1 MKLKPLLAALLIG
14 TSLAGCKFPA
24 QQSQAKAPTP
34 LTWLSVP
41 ALPIIEDATMSLAP
55 TFQGKRTE
63 QFMPQICGMARGE
76 LSQAEVNAQ
85 LAKMGIDSTRI
96 PRQSQDAT
104 ALLVNGDRAGQ
115 ATACAAY
122 QATDVLMAVN
132 LGAFLK
138 ASPAP
143 DEKSAEKAPKQPQ
156 QPQLDDNALASVL
169 PIKIA
174 QARVNADIFALIARN
189 LQRTPGLSVAEYRER
204 ARDLFGRL
212 APTYLAR
219 VPAKMPPATT
229 RYQLVGLDDGHLNFT
244 SNIGTHFDYSIDNG
258 LVLSQNGVTWYGK
271 GQLLGQDYRLQ
282 VGYFPPEVAAL
293 LSAAKK

>member
-14 TSLAGCKFPA
+14 ASLAGCEFPA
-24 QQSQAKAPTP
+24 QQSQAKAPIP
-34 LTWLSVP
+34 LNWVSVP
-41 ALPIIEDATMSLAP
+41 ALPIIEDAAMSLAP

-76 LSQAEVNAQ
+76 LTQEQVNDQ

-104 ALLVNGDRAGQ
+104 ALLVNGDRAAQ

-132 LGAFLK
+132 AKAFLK
-138 ASPAP
+138 AVPAP
-143 DEKSAEKAPKQPQ
+143 GDKSAEKAPSQL
-156 QPQLDDNALASVL
+156 QLDDKALAGLL
-169 PIKIA
+169 PIKVA
-174 QARVNADIFALIARN
+174 QARSNADIFALIAEN
-189 LQRTPGLSVAEYRER
+189 LQRTPGLSVTEYRER
-204 ARDLFGRL
+204 ARELFGRL
-212 APTYLAR
+212 APAYIAR
-219 VPAKMPPATT
+219 VPAKMPPANTG
-229 RYQLVGLDDGHLNFT
+229 YQLIRLDDGRLDFS
-244 SNIGTHFDYSIDNG
+244 SNIGVRFDYSTGDG
-258 LVLSQNGVTWYGK
+258 LVLTQNGVVWYGK

-282 VGYFPPEVAAL
+282 AAYFPPEVATL